1 MKFALVDQDG
11 TVIGVIKQIAAPH
24 IQPNQDVRPGWLYD
38 GKKFAP
44 APDGHYKRITS
55 EAFWDRFTGP
65 EIVDLYVAKNI
76 DPAATNPQKKAAAR
90 LQIFIDDT
98 NSVGWRNLSKP
109 KVRTWVLGLEGT
121 VLAVGRAAVI
131 LDTPITADEAWTG

>member
-11 TVIGVIKQIAAPH
+11 TVIGVLKQIAAPH

-55 EAFWDRFTGP
+55 ESFWDRFNRP
-65 EIVDLYVAKNI
+65 EIRRPVRRQADRPDCDGRKSKRVSAL
-76 DPAATNPQKKAAAR
+76 
-90 LQIFIDDT
+90 LQVFIDDT
-98 NSVGWRNLSKP
+98 NSVGWRNLQGQGP
-109 KVRTWVLGLEGT
+109 HWVMGLEGT

-131 LDTPITADEAWTG
+131 LDTPITSDEAWTG